1 MFRYVW
7 GDVENF
13 GKLGWVGD
21 RGTMLSKYWRK
32 TLLCSGEESSGYSAE
47 PLSRQAAQGQET
59 YAYIQGDF
67 AVKYADGSY
76 TFHGR
81 SDEVLNVNGILFG
94 TEHIEG
100 ALLRDKQLTRSSCVG
115 HCCVIG
121 YADEVA
127 GQLPMAW
134 IVTEPPGTVPS
145 NDDFTRLYSLVRDVV
160 GQVQVKFIL
169 CESLPMT
176 FSGKYMRRLLTSIS
190 QEADLGDM
198 STITNPEC
206 IPKLQEAFQKWK
218 SDPANTK

>member
-13 GKLGWVGD
+13 GKPGWVGD
-21 RGTMLSKYWRK
+21 RDIMLSKYWRRAQ
-32 TLLCSGEESSGYSAE
+32 LCSCEESSAGGGGGYSSE
-47 PLSRQAAQGQET
+47 QPMQGEEAWV
-59 YAYIQGDF
+59 YVQGDF

-100 ALLRDKQLTRSSCVG
+100 AILRDKQLTPDSCVG

-121 YADEVA
+121 YPDEVA

-134 IVTEPPGTVPS
+134 IVPGSPDQVFS
-145 NDDFTRLYSLVRDVV
+145 NADLIRLYSLVRDVV
-160 GQVQVKFIL
+160 GSVEVKFVM
-169 CESLPMT
+169 CEALPMT
-176 FSGKYMRRLLTSIS
+176 FSGKYMRRLLTAIS
-190 QEADLGDM
+190 QNLPLGDI
-198 STITNPEC
+198 STISNQEC
-206 IPKLQEAFQKWK
+206 IPKLREAFLRFKN
-218 SDPANTK
+218 DPANK